1 MVLIRA
7 FKQVKKYA
15 ESVRG
20 LEYAWEELE
29 ALNTKVDNLVKGI
42 LPEGTISLSEL
53 ATAVVDRLIPTG
65 GITNSNVATNA
76 AIAKTKLAALDIG
89 DADIAAAGISKGVD
103 GTGEGYTIAL
113 VTAAFGDPA
122 TLADGQ
128 TFIYR
133 DTSGNKTYGVSV
145 YDGVFYG
152 VEKAAVPSG
161 E

>member
-1 MVLIRA
+1 MVRMP
-7 FKQVKKYA
+7 K
-15 ESVRG
+15 RG
-20 LEYAWEELE
+20 LFKKLLTD
-29 ALNTKVDNLVKGI
+29 LNTTTETEIGSKAV
-42 LPEGTISLSEL
+42 SLTKL
-53 ATAVVDRLIPTG
+53 ADAVVARLIPTS
-65 GITNSNVATNA
+65 GIANANVATDA

-89 DADIAAAGISKGVD
+89 DADIAAAGLSKGVD

-133 DTSGNKTYGVSV
+133 DTSGNKTYSVSV